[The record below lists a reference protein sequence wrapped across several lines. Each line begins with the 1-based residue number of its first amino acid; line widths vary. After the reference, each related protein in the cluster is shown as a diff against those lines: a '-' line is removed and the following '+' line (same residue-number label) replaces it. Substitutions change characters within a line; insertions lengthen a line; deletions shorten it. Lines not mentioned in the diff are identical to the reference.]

1 LKPKIKAPSKE
12 IIDKTLNIIE
22 KYDTKTICFS
32 SKCPNISE
40 CFGRGTASFL
50 ILGDICSRN
59 CSFCNVK
66 FGKPKI
72 IDKNEGLNIAKSI
85 QSLNLNYVV
94 LTSVD
99 RDDLTDFGSGHFC
112 DVVKIIKRY
121 NPNIKI
127 ELLTPDFKGY
137 IQFLNRIVELD
148 VYKLSHNIETIEK
161 LHKKLKPKS
170 DYKLSLKILEYYS
183 KFKITKSSIIV
194 GFGETFQ
201 ELKTTF
207 SHLRD
212 VGVSQ
217 LTIGQY
223 LQPSKKHYKVQKYYN
238 NKEFEELKQ
247 MGLELGFKEVVSG
260 ELVRSSYYADKL

>member
-127 ELLTPDFKGY
+127 AKFEPDFKGH

-194 GFGETFQ
+194 GFGESI
-201 ELKTTF
+201 EEIEECM
-207 SHLRD
+207 RD
-212 VGVSQ
+212 LINAGVSQ

-223 LQPSKKHYKVQKYYN
+223 LRPSPKHYPVKKTYS
-238 NKEFEELKQ
+238 KEEFEMLKNL
-247 MGLELGFKEVVSG
+247 GLSLGFKSVVSG
-260 ELVRSSYYADKL
+260 MLVRSSYYADKL